1 MAEDLPPSDS
11 EADAA
16 LRALEAE
23 IAKGLVGIGG
33 DLTEATLLAAYRA
46 GIFPWFSP
54 GEPILW
60 YSPDPRFVLPLESF
74 HAPRSLLRTMARGR
88 FEIRWDTAFG
98 EVIRLCSRVSETT
111 AAELTTTWIGP
122 EMIEAYERLAT
133 SGYAHSVEAWR
144 DGRLVGGLY
153 GVSLGGAFFGESMF
167 SAERDAS
174 KVALVA
180 LVDRMRAW
188 GLDLLDC
195 QVQTDHLARFGAI
208 EIPRTEFLRRLVVAL
223 ERPTRRG
230 SWA

>member
-1 MAEDLPPSDS
+1 MTEDPLSTGS

-33 DLTEATLLAAYRA
+33 DLSEATLLAAYRA

-74 HAPRSLLRTMARGR
+74 HAPRSLLRTIARGR
-88 FEIRWDTAFG
+88 FEVRWDTAFA
-98 EVIRLCSRVSETT
+98 EVIRQCSRASETT
-111 AAELTTTWIGP
+111 PAEPATWIGP
-122 EMIEAYERLAT
+122 EMIAAYEGLAA
-133 SGYAHSVEAWR
+133 SGYAHSVETWR

-153 GVSLGGAFFGESMF
+153 GVSLGGAFFGESMY

-174 KVALVA
+174 KVALAA
-180 LVDRMRAW
+180 LVDRMRVW
-188 GLDLLDC
+188 EMDLLDC
-195 QVQTDHLARFGAI
+195 QVHTEHLARFGAVDV
-208 EIPRTEFLRRLVVAL
+208 PRAEFQRRLALAL
-223 ERPTRRG
+223 EKPTRRDRWG
-230 SWA
+230 